1 MKSKMSPE
9 KKLWQSVV
17 YLAVLD
23 ATNPNPTRT
32 ECILDQRDAHNW
44 ITKAGR
50 DFRFACENAGLCPDF
65 IAKSYTEG
73 RINRDMLKTSNLH
86 AIA

>member
-1 MKSKMSPE
+1 M
-9 KKLWQSVV
+9 
-17 YLAVLD
+17 
-23 ATNPNPTRT
+23 
-32 ECILDQRDAHNW
+32 
-44 ITKAGR
+44 
-50 DFRFACENAGLCPDF
+50 CPDF